1 VALSVGDVLPSTDY
15 TRVAFITDHFDR
27 FYAASDGG
35 GSRTGGLWRTNDGGQ
50 TFASLEPPM
59 PSITA
64 LAVSNNESPTL
75 YVAAFRPSD
84 HTAALWVYRDTGGTP
99 LGPSVSPTPVASG
112 SRTSRSGSN
121 SSVFDLLQL
130 SQAPYVVLGI
140 GALLIVLLAGVA
152 HLRGRRH

>member
-1 VALSVGDVLPSTDY
+1 
-15 TRVAFITDHFDR
+15 
-27 FYAASDGG
+27 
-35 GSRTGGLWRTNDGGQ
+35 
-50 TFASLEPPM
+50 M